1 MTTSF
6 AFVFPGQGSQTVGM
20 LADVAQQFPEV
31 NDTFKSASGILGY
44 DMQKLI
50 FNGPEE
56 QLNQTEF
63 TQPALLA
70 AGIAVWRIIQSR
82 SDQTPAAVAGHSL
95 GEYTALVAANAI
107 DFENAI
113 KLVAARGRFMQE
125 AMTGQQGAMAAIIGL
140 PDETVQSMCR
150 EISAEMGLVL
160 SPANYNSVG
169 QTVIAGH
176 TPAIER
182 ALVVAKEKGAKMA
195 VIIPVSVPCHCDL
208 VRPAA
213 EKLAAVLNDMPFKTP
228 IIPVLNNVDV
238 KYYQQAADI
247 RDGLTRQ
254 LYSPVRWVETI
265 QTFQQKQ
272 IQQITECGP
281 GKVLSGLNKRIDK
294 SLQLQSL
301 CDLASIENYLTTVN
315 ERNAT

>member
-1 MTTSF
+1 MSASF

-31 NDTFKSASGILGY
+31 NETFKSASDVLGY
-44 DMQKLI
+44 DLQHLI
-50 FNGPEE
+50 FNGPEA

-82 SDQTPAAVAGHSL
+82 TDKSPAAVAGHSL
-95 GEYTALVAANAI
+95 GEYTALVAAGAL
-107 DFENAI
+107 DFENGI
-113 KLVAARGRFMQE
+113 KLVAARGRYMQE
-125 AMTGQQGAMAAIIGL
+125 AVLGQQGAMAAIIGL
-140 PDETVQSMCR
+140 PDETVQSVCH
-150 EISAEMGLVL
+150 EISAETHMVL
-160 SPANYNSVG
+160 APANYNSVG

-176 TPAIER
+176 TVAVER
-182 ALVVAKEKGAKMA
+182 ALILAKEKGAKLA

-213 EKLAAVLNDMPFKTP
+213 DKLASVLNDMPFKSP
-228 IIPVLNNVDV
+228 VIPVLNNVDV
-238 KYYQQAADI
+238 KYYQNAVDI

-265 QTFQQKQ
+265 HTFQQKQ
-272 IQQITECGP
+272 IQQVIECGP
-281 GKVLSGLNKRIDK
+281 GKVLTGLNKRIDK
-294 SLQLQSL
+294 TLQLQSL
-301 CDLASIENYLTTVN
+301 CDLVSIENYLTAVN
-315 ERNAT
+315 ERNET